1 MIFVRKFPEHFLW
14 GGSTAANQIEGAW
27 NIGRKGISIADCC
40 TKGSKDK
47 PRMITFRTKEGDV
60 KSQKM
65 FTLNVPEGNE
75 IGCFDGFDYPSHR
88 GIDFYHH
95 FKDDIALFGEMGFRM
110 LRISINWTRI
120 FPLGWEK
127 EPNEE
132 GLKFYDEV
140 FDECIKHKIQPM
152 VTLSHY
158 EMPVALTNKWNG
170 WADERTIQCFTHYV
184 KVVGERYRGKVKYW
198 LTFNEINGIQFC
210 GWMGAGVTSND
221 PQVIA
226 DASLHQLVASAYAVS
241 ILHQIDSSNLVGNM
255 IGYSTSYALSANPQ
269 DALKLWKNYNDTYFY
284 CDVQCRGYYPSYIF
298 REYEARHIQLH
309 LTDEYKE
316 ILKKGTVDF
325 ISISYYMSTCVSAEE
340 KGLDIVNGNLAFGLK
355 NPYLETSEWGWQ
367 IDPIGLRLGLNY
379 LYDRYQKPLFVVE
392 NGLGAHDHVK
402 ADGSICDSYRIDY
415 LRQHI
420 IEMNKAIYEDG
431 VELMG
436 YLPWGCIDL
445 VSASTGE
452 MRKRYGFI
460 YTDYQD
466 DGTGD
471 GKRLRKDSFGWYKK
485 VIESQGEEL

>member
-65 FTLNVPEGNE
+65 FALNVPEGSE

-184 KVVGERYRGKVKYW
+184 KVVGERYKGKVKYW

-210 GWMGAGVTSND
+210 GWMGA
-221 PQVIA
+221 
-226 DASLHQLVASAYAVS
+226 
-241 ILHQIDSSNLVGNM
+241 
-255 IGYSTSYALSANPQ
+255 
-269 DALKLWKNYNDTYFY
+269 
-284 CDVQCRGYYPSYIF
+284 
-298 REYEARHIQLH
+298 
-309 LTDEYKE
+309 E
-316 ILKKGTVDF
+316 I
-325 ISISYYMSTCVSAEE
+325 
-340 KGLDIVNGNLAFGLK
+340 
-355 NPYLETSEWGWQ
+355 
-367 IDPIGLRLGLNY
+367 
-379 LYDRYQKPLFVVE
+379 
-392 NGLGAHDHVK
+392 
-402 ADGSICDSYRIDY
+402 
-415 LRQHI
+415 
-420 IEMNKAIYEDG
+420 
-431 VELMG
+431 
-436 YLPWGCIDL
+436 
-445 VSASTGE
+445 
-452 MRKRYGFI
+452 
-460 YTDYQD
+460 
-466 DGTGD
+466 
-471 GKRLRKDSFGWYKK
+471 
-485 VIESQGEEL
+485 